1 MSICLSIYKLFAN
14 VQIIENNAT
23 SDVRYHSAFNFQVS
37 VCFTDDLQSNIF
49 GALKCPITQQ
59 VITKYSDKTSSSS
72 NRFYLQDRNL
82 SRTRRD
88 YDIAIFID
96 FVAVAVFLLNRFAL
110 SQHLFTEALDLSVV
124 ECQQVVVTSGF
135 VARPILDRSLV
146 LAE

>member
-1 MSICLSIYKLFAN
+1 M
-14 VQIIENNAT
+14 
-23 SDVRYHSAFNFQVS
+23 
-37 VCFTDDLQSNIF
+37 
-49 GALKCPITQQ
+49 
-59 VITKYSDKTSSSS
+59 ITKYSDKTSSSS

-110 SQHLFTEALDLSVV
+110 IQHLFTEALDLSVV
-124 ECQQVVVTSGF
+124 ERQQVVVTSGF
-135 VARPILDRSLV
+135 VARPVLDRSLV